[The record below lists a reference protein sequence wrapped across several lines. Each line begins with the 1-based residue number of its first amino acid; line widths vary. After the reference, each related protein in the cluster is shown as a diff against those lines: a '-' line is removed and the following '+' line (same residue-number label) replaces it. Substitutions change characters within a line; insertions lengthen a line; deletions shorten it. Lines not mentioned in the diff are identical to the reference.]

1 MPLAAATRLGPYEI
15 ISAIGAGGMG
25 EVYRAKDLRLNREV
39 AIKVLPA
46 ALSNDT
52 DRLRRFEQEAQA
64 AGALN
69 HPNILAVYDVGTHDG
84 MFYLVSELLEGETLR
99 KRLAE
104 SPIPPRKAIDY
115 AMQIA
120 RGLAAAHAKG
130 IVHRDLKPENL
141 FVTKDGQIKI
151 LDFGLA
157 KMSSAKAV
165 EATGV
170 ATEAMGTQSG
180 VVMGT
185 VGYMSPEQV
194 RGHVADGR
202 ADIFSLGVILYE
214 MLSGKRAFHGE
225 SSVETMNSILKD
237 DPPELPVTLPPAL
250 DRIIRR
256 SIEKKPEERFQS
268 VQDVAFAL
276 ETISGTTERQPP
288 VKHTAVGAHRIV
300 RYIIVAAIAC
310 ALVVAGVFLGRRTS
324 RTSPPSFQRL
334 TFRRGTILSAKFAP
348 EGRTVIYGAAWERQ
362 PVELFST
369 RPDSPE
375 SRPLGVA
382 AANISGISTTGEMAI
397 LINSRFQ
404 GFLTEAGTLARV
416 PLAGGAPREILEDVK
431 FADWISDGLAIVR
444 SMGGR
449 NRVEFPIGKV
459 LYETLDRIGDLR
471 ISPKGDLLAIA
482 EHPSGWGTNWSVA
495 VLDRKGNKRTLCT
508 TGYSDDIYLAWSGGD
523 EIWYSHSNGMGG
535 GDSIHAVTLAGNERV
550 VTRVPT
556 LLRLFDISHDG
567 TVLVSR
573 VNWRVG
579 IIGLSPGEQKER
591 DFSWQDASEV
601 EDLSADGKTILTTE
615 FGEGGGGRWAVY
627 LRKTDGSPAVRIG
640 DGAAFTLSPDG
651 KWALAMRPTS
661 PPQLVVL
668 PTGPGE
674 ARVLKNEGFKDYS
687 WADWLPD
694 GQRIVFV
701 GIEPGHAARCYLQH
715 LEGGKPRP
723 ITPEGAVMAPS
734 EKAISPDGRALIAT
748 SPDQRISLYPIEG
761 GPPRVVTAL
770 GSGDILI
777 RWSQDGRSIYVFQQR
792 GLPVRIE
799 RVDLTT
805 GRRQLWREIM
815 PPDPDGILMLYALH
829 LTPDGNSPFYSYIR
843 NLSDLYLVKGLR

>member
-1 MPLAAATRLGPYEI
+1 MCASSARTGLCGGQWVTAVPTAT
-15 ISAIGAGGMG
+15 
-25 EVYRAKDLRLNREV
+25 AKDLRLNREV

-46 ALSNDT
+46 AVSTDT
-52 DRLRRFEQEAQA
+52 ERLRRFEQEAQA

-84 MFYLVSELLEGETLR
+84 MFYVVSELLEGETLR

-115 AMQIA
+115 AMQMA

-157 KMSSAKAV
+157 KMTSAKAA
-165 EATGV
+165 EATTV
-170 ATEAMGTQSG
+170 ATEAMGTQPG

-194 RGHVADGR
+194 RGQVADGR
-202 ADIFSLGVILYE
+202 SDIFSLGVILYE
-214 MLSGKRAFHGE
+214 MLLGKRAFQGE

-256 SIEKKPEERFQS
+256 SIEKKQEERFQS

-276 ETISGTTERQPP
+276 ETISGTTERQPM
-288 VKHTAVGAHRIV
+288 VKPTAVRANRLV

-310 ALVVAGVFLGRRTS
+310 ALVAGVFLGRRTS
-324 RTSPPSFQRL
+324 RTPPPSFQRL
-334 TFRRGTILSAKFAP
+334 TFRRGTVLSAKFAP

-382 AANISGISTTGEMAI
+382 AANISGISTSGEMAI
-397 LINSRFQ
+397 FINPHFQ

-431 FADWISDGLAIVR
+431 FADWISDSLAIVR

-459 LYETLDRIGDLR
+459 LYETPDTIGDLR
-471 ISPKGDLLAIA
+471 VSPKGDLLAIA
-482 EHPSGWGTNWSVA
+482 EHSSGWGTNWSVA

-508 TGYSDDIYLAWSGGD
+508 TGYGDYIYMAWSGGD
-523 EIWYSHSNGMGG
+523 EIWYSLSNGLGG
-535 GDSIHAVTLAGNERV
+535 GDTLHAVTLAGNERV

-556 LLRLFDISHDG
+556 LLRLFDIAHDG
-567 TVLVSR
+567 AVLLSR

-601 EDLSADGKTILTTE
+601 DDLSADGKTILTTE
-615 FGEGGGGRWAVY
+615 FGEGGGEGRWAVY
-627 LRKTDGSPAVRIG
+627 LRKTDGSPAVRISE
-640 DGAAFTLSPDG
+640 GAAFTLSPDG
-651 KWALAMRPTS
+651 KWALSMRRTS

-674 ARVLKNEGFKDYS
+674 ARLLKNEGFKDYS

-694 GQRIVFV
+694 GRRIVFV
-701 GIEPGHAARCYLQH
+701 CIEPGHAARCYLQH

-723 ITPEGAVMAPS
+723 ITPEGVVMFPC
-734 EKAISPDGRALIAT
+734 EKAISPDGRSLVAISL
-748 SPDQRISLYPIEG
+748 DHKMSLYPIEG

-770 GSGDILI
+770 GRGDTPI
-777 RWSQDGRSIYVFQQR
+777 RWSKDGRSIYVLQQR
-792 GLPVRIE
+792 GLPARIE

-805 GRRQLWREIM
+805 GGSELWQENMPADPEGNLQLY
-815 PPDPDGILMLYALH
+815 GVH

-843 NLSDLYLVKGLR
+843 KLSDLYLVKGLR